1 MIAYIIK
8 SVLCL
13 LILWGFY
20 KIALEQQA
28 VHQLKRF
35 YLLGCLVIA
44 LVLPLITLS
53 YSVEVEPQPAVEQ
66 IAFDTIAVTDE
77 VNTSIEETIHWTPI
91 LIGSIYAAGVLLFG
105 FRFLGN
111 LYRLREKV
119 THNER
124 VKSKSHINVLLLEK
138 IVPHSFLNYIFL
150 PKNDFKN
157 NAIALEVLA
166 HEQAHVSQKH
176 SWDILFIEIL
186 QVVFWF
192 NPLFILIKNS
202 IRLNHEFLAD
212 KTALKEEADI
222 KNYTNLLFTYSGGS
236 HQTALS
242 SPINYSLTKKRIIML
257 SKTRSVKK
265 LTARLALFVP
275 VFTLCVYFF
284 NQEIV
289 AKPVSD
295 EGIQPNETSVVA
307 EQKNEPTASPIQTW
321 KNQELMTLTIRVEDE
336 LVWVNGVSTSIENFV
351 KTINEVTKD
360 WTNSDMMNYSTR
372 LQAKNGVDNVISA
385 LSKEFKKTKLY
396 KTNPTRELI
405 PPPPPPAPAV
415 PQGQLPPPPPP
426 PTPAD
431 PAAFAN
437 DKYNLLNIKLSNTEA
452 IEIEGQK
459 TTISKAKDFIKSNF
473 KDWTQ
478 DTNEK
483 PRGVLFHLPEGVSES
498 QAHKVFKKIQDFKIN
513 RITFKKET
521 PAPPA
526 PPKIGELPQASGP
539 TAMINTLKENNGTAY
554 YNGKKVSYETAL
566 SVMKQKKNL
575 QILLNENKGK
585 GTPDLIIKDN

>member
-28 VHQLKRF
+28 AHELKRF
-35 YLLGCLVIA
+35 YLLGCLILA

-53 YSVEVEPQPAVEQ
+53 YSVEVEPQLINETVASDNFEL
-66 IAFDTIAVTDE
+66 TE
-77 VNTSIEETIHWTPI
+77 VATPSEKPINWTPI
-91 LIGSIYAAGVLLFG
+91 ILGTIYTVGVLIFG
-105 FRFLGN
+105 FRFLSN
-111 LYRLREKV
+111 LYSLREKV

-124 VKSKSHINVLLLEK
+124 VKTKSHINVLLLEK
-138 IVPHSFLNYIFL
+138 VVPHSFLNYIFL
-150 PKNDFKN
+150 PKTDFKN
-157 NAIALEVLA
+157 NAIAPEVLA

-212 KTALKEEADI
+212 KAALKEEADI

-236 HQTALS
+236 HHTALS

-265 LTARLALFVP
+265 LTTRLALFVP
-275 VFTLCVYFF
+275 VLTLCVYCF

-289 AKPVSD
+289 AKPVPK
-295 EGIQPNETSVVA
+295 EGVQLKEIPVVA
-307 EQKNEPTASPIQTW
+307 EQQNTPTATSIQTW
-321 KNQELMTLTIRVEDE
+321 KNQELMTLKIRVEDE
-336 LVWVNGVSTSIENFV
+336 SVWVNGVSTSIENFV
-351 KTINEVTKD
+351 KTINEITKD
-360 WTNSDMMNYSTR
+360 WTNSDMVNYSTR
-372 LQAKNGVDNVISA
+372 LQAKNGVDKVISA

-426 PTPAD
+426 PAD
-431 PAAFAN
+431 PATFTN

-459 TTISKAKDFIKSNF
+459 TTISKANYFIKSNF
-473 KDWTQ
+473 KGWTQ

-483 PRGVLFHLPEGVSES
+483 PRGVLFHLPGGVSES
-498 QAHKVFKKIQDFKIN
+498 QAHNVFKKIQDFKIN
-513 RITFKKET
+513 GYTFKKET
-521 PAPPA
+521 LAPPA
-526 PPKIGELPQASGP
+526 PPKVGELPQAPGP

>member
-1 MIAYIIK
+1 M
-8 SVLCL
+8 